1 MAMEPSSRPLCTMCA
16 RKGLTTY
23 WTVPYLWQ
31 GQVVVRN
38 KCGGYQNKTR
48 SMVDSGGLSIPCMIN
63 IRIYISSNR
72 QNHHS
77 SYPIMPYR
85 AHSSR
90 RGTRDKLRSTQDR
103 DFPGFLPVCM
113 KSLRG
118 WLLSLAYPFLTA
130 KNLHH
135 ALMRMI
141 VSPHKIT
148 NAPCQ
153 GGVVTVSNNTQKYYA
168 RVQNACLQE
177 YARGVHF
184 LKVAFFFKILFY
196 ENLN

>member
-1 MAMEPSSRPLCTMCA
+1 MGVTGTRLDLRLSQE
-16 RKGLTTY
+16 
-23 WTVPYLWQ
+23 VEVIPY
-31 GQVVVRN
+31 
-38 KCGGYQNKTR
+38 
-48 SMVDSGGLSIPCMIN
+48 MISITN
-63 IRIYISSNR
+63 IFSTNR

-85 AHSSR
+85 TQPSR
-90 RGTRDKLRSTQDR
+90 RWTRDKLMSTQDS
-103 DFPGFLPVCM
+103 DFPGFLTVCM

-118 WLLSLAYPFLTA
+118 WLLSPAYPFLTA
-130 KNLHH
+130 KNLHY

-168 RVQNACLQE
+168 RVQNACLQVVE
-177 YARGVHF
+177 RQG
-184 LKVAFFFKILFY
+184 AFQNFWKFSPLSKNPIV
-196 ENLN
+196 ENIQINT